1 MTETV
6 KVHHN
11 YKRPKGGRRPF
22 RNNQSPTT
30 GTSRENSNGV
40 HDETHRRANPVILS
54 TPILDQSIN
63 TGATGRSKLGVE
75 TRKQRVII
83 GGKTVDRL
91 GTPFGINQS
100 KHG

>member
-1 MTETV
+1 MTQTV

-11 YKRPKGGRRPF
+11 KRGQKEANGHSGIIKVPRPEQAV
-22 RNNQSPTT
+22 RTL
-30 GTSRENSNGV
+30 NGV

-54 TPILDQSIN
+54 TPILDQGIN